1 MLGQLHYFRIL
12 KFIPKSVRTNHN
24 HVVIVY
30 LETCD
35 FRLVDNDS
43 VLGLFGFEVS
53 EGSGGGESSWEY
65 SEWASNGIIKAVWHL
80 SKSSGLI
87 YLASGFDYS
96 FFFIRIGRLVV
107 VSNFEAFC
115 ALFTHQNGPR
125 IS

>member
-43 VLGLFGFEVS
+43 VLGLFGFHIESTWLDVS
-53 EGSGGGESSWEY
+53 SMVNASTSILDIKERKPLVINVY
-65 SEWASNGIIKAVWHL
+65 KTSELRCVSLEIHEIDT
-80 SKSSGLI
+80 S
-87 YLASGFDYS
+87 
-96 FFFIRIGRLVV
+96 RITYGVRT
-107 VSNFEAFC
+107 F
-115 ALFTHQNGPR
+115 
-125 IS
+125 